1 VICVSRLPDG
11 RIAKRV
17 ELFRKAV
24 AEALKEIDGAVV
36 ENVSDLEKLIRERI
50 GNRVG
55 FCNDAGASAELDGSD
70 IHTATAIVLIFCD
83 ELETEVEIP
92 LKLVA
97 DTEGIDE
104 RHIEVEVSDY
114 W

>member
-1 VICVSRLPDG
+1 MNNVKSKTNE

-24 AEALKEIDGAVV
+24 AEALKRVGGVVV
-36 ENVSDLEKLIRERI
+36 EDVSDLEKLIGGEVKKRT
-50 GNRVG
+50 G
-55 FCNDAGASAELDGSD
+55 FCNNVGAVAELDESD
-70 IHTATAIVLIFCD
+70 MFTAVAVITIFCD

-97 DTEGIDE
+97 DTKHVDE
-104 RHIEVEVSDY
+104 EHIEIEVYDT
-114 W
+114 

>member
-1 VICVSRLPDG
+1 MSRLPDE

-24 AEALKEIDGAVV
+24 AKALKRVNGVVV
-36 ENVSDLEKLIRERI
+36 EQISDLEKLIKDELEKRA
-50 GNRVG
+50 G
-55 FCNDAGASAELDGSD
+55 FCKNVGASAELESD
-70 IHTATAIVLIFCD
+70 MFTATAVILIFCD

-97 DTEGIDE
+97 DTKHIDE
-104 RHIEVEVSDY
+104 KHIGVEVGDA
-114 W
+114 